1 MRSPMKK
8 RRERALDRMFETRTD
23 AWAAAGLQFEVD
35 TGAVRHARQR
45 LCVTVL
51 LVIAVILLKDLA
63 FNHIDAILQSNLAF
77 DAAHHRKI
85 VHGIVKPQ
93 HHHWF
98 IGKSPI
104 TVAAVVCIL
113 VLGWLISRDL
123 SRIAPALFRRMDPS
137 TAGTIGFLIR
147 FLSVAITI
155 LGALAVGGISLQ
167 AVAVGG
173 AFTAVVVGLAAQQT
187 LGNLFAGMVL
197 LSARPFKLGERV
209 RLQAGALGGPIEG
222 IVSTLGLLYT
232 TVARG
237 EDRILIPNNVLL
249 SSVVVPLRE
258 PESVDVTVT
267 LGPGVSPTH
276 VQELLDANISVATR
290 TPPSVL
296 LKEITEDS
304 IVVRVVATPD
314 RPRDGPRLADQ
325 VIAAVRDMTI
335 ARNAPVDSDSRGQ
348 EH

>member
-1 MRSPMKK
+1 
-8 RRERALDRMFETRTD
+8 MFETRTD

-35 TGAVRHARQR
+35 KTAVRHARQR
-45 LCVTVL
+45 LCVTIP
-51 LVIAVILLKDLA
+51 LVIAVVLLENLA
-63 FNHIDAILQSNLAF
+63 LDHITAIRQSNGLYF
-77 DAAHHRKI
+77 RAHKHKI
-85 VHGIVKPQ
+85 HAGVLQPQ

-98 IGKSPI
+98 IGTAPI
-104 TVAAVVCIL
+104 HVAAAICIL
-113 VLGWLISRDL
+113 ILGWLISRDL
-123 SRIAPALFRRMDPS
+123 SRIAPAFFRRMDPS
-137 TAGTIGFLIR
+137 TAGTVGFLVR
-147 FLSVAITI
+147 FLSVAVTV
-155 LGALAVGGISLQ
+155 LGALAVAGISLQ

-197 LSARPFKLGERV
+197 LSARPFRLGERV
-209 RLQAGALGGPIEG
+209 RLQAGALGGTIEG
-222 IVSTLGLLYT
+222 VVSTLGLLYT

-258 PESVDVTVT
+258 PEPVDVTVT
-267 LGPGVSPTH
+267 LGSGVSPTH
-276 VQELLDANISVATR
+276 VQELLDANISVPTR

-304 IVVRVVATPD
+304 IVVRVVAVPD

-325 VIAAVRDMTI
+325 VIAALTGMTGSHNTAGNDEA
-335 ARNAPVDSDSRGQ
+335 ARPGDD
-348 EH
+348 